1 MTEITALVPDLL
13 TTGTSLITFVVT
25 TFPLNLAVVGTVVGA
40 VVGVIVK
47 TKKTTN

>member
-1 MTEITALVPDLL
+1 MVSANAIVPNLL
-13 TTGTSLITFVVT
+13 TVGGSLIEFVVT
-25 TFPLNLAVVGTVVGA
+25 TFPLNLAVVVMVVGA